1 VRASVRPLPGLELS
15 GWYFNPLTGGG
26 DFEPPYHARY
36 SITFY
41 SKFWRVFRSGAFAL
55 RGEVAAESWSR
66 SAVGGVDS
74 LTGQMPL
81 RPATFLET
89 NIEMRIVGF
98 TAFWIIRNSNAMR
111 ASYVIGADYPKS
123 VQIYGVRWTFTN

>member
-1 VRASVRPLPGLELS
+1 
-15 GWYFNPLTGGG
+15 
-26 DFEPPYHARY
+26 
-36 SITFY
+36 
-41 SKFWRVFRSGAFAL
+41 
-55 RGEVAAESWSR
+55 
-66 SAVGGVDS
+66 VGGVDS
-74 LTGQMPL
+74 LSGQLPL

-111 ASYVIGADYPKS
+111 TSYVVGADYPKS